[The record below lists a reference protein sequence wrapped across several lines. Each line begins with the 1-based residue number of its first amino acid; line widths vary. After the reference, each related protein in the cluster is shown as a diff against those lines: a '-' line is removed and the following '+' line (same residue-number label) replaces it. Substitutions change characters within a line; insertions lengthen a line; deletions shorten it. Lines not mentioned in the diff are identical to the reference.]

1 MNDRVDAL
9 TDVGL
14 LKLMACGQLLVLT
27 FSSRMACYTYL
38 FSDKDTDHLFKH
50 SQLESVKA
58 WLAHPAHAAMPLHTR
73 IQRAIRQLIVDG
85 ALGPGKQLPASRA
98 LAGSLGVS
106 RDTIET
112 AYAQLHAEGFIDR
125 RVGSGSFVAEMKEFT
140 PGRRL
145 KQRDTLLRDQVPNL
159 SKRGAAM
166 FRSGG
171 VREMLTPCPF
181 AHGVP
186 DTRNFP
192 LPLWERLERQV
203 LKEAGSQALL
213 HGDPQGAEPLRRA
226 IADYVNLERGAH
238 ATADRVVVLTSSQQA
253 MTLCANVLFDPSDRI
268 FIEDPVYYGARKAFD
283 AAGLDCVPIPVDRQG
298 IMAERITADPHKAK
312 AVFLTPSHQ
321 FPTGATLEL
330 DRRLALIEW
339 AARHKAWII
348 EDDYDSEFHYAGRP
362 TACVQG
368 LDPHDRTIYIGT
380 FTKALFPGL
389 RIGYVVLPP
398 QLVKPVTIARTLLD
412 GHTASIAQLTLARF
426 MEAGHFGAHVRTMR
440 SIYAKRLE
448 VLTALVRAHLA
459 DFVEPQTPIGGLQMP
474 CMLTGGLSESTAID
488 AAQRVGI
495 ELLGLS
501 ALYAGD
507 DGRAGFLMGF
517 AAYTPHEIELA
528 VKKLAHALR
537 SG

>member
-1 MNDRVDAL
+1 M
-9 TDVGL
+9 
-14 LKLMACGQLLVLT
+14 
-27 FSSRMACYTYL
+27 
-38 FSDKDTDHLFKH
+38 
-50 SQLESVKA
+50 
-58 WLAHPAHAAMPLHTR
+58 
-73 IQRAIRQLIVDG
+73 
-85 ALGPGKQLPASRA
+85 
-98 LAGSLGVS
+98 
-106 RDTIET
+106 
-112 AYAQLHAEGFIDR
+112 
-125 RVGSGSFVAEMKEFT
+125 
-140 PGRRL
+140 
-145 KQRDTLLRDQVPNL
+145 
-159 SKRGAAM
+159 
-166 FRSGG
+166 
-171 VREMLTPCPF
+171 
-181 AHGVP
+181 
-186 DTRNFP
+186 
-192 LPLWERLERQV
+192 
-203 LKEAGSQALL
+203 
-213 HGDPQGAEPLRRA
+213 
-226 IADYVNLERGAH
+226 
-238 ATADRVVVLTSSQQA
+238 
-253 MTLCANVLFDPSDRI
+253 
-268 FIEDPVYYGARKAFD
+268 
-283 AAGLDCVPIPVDRQG
+283 
-298 IMAERITADPHKAK
+298 
-312 AVFLTPSHQ
+312 
-321 FPTGATLEL
+321 
-330 DRRLALIEW
+330 IEW

-440 SIYAKRLE
+440 GIYAKRLE
-448 VLTALVRAHLA
+448 VLTASVHAHLA

-474 CMLTGGLSESTAID
+474 CMLNGGLSESTAIA